1 MDLNSIFSQF
11 TKMQDKIGYWS
22 KDIFVFLNIDLS
34 YTNYRIILNAFKM
47 PTETEKTMWI
57 KCSTQDTAE
66 FKQKINRDF
75 DLGARILKVA
85 VNSQINFPLTYR
97 DIKVMKKRIPV
108 SQYPEQNPQDFIIKK
123 VIRLYGL

>member
-57 KCSTQDTAE
+57 ECSTQDTAE

-85 VNSQINFPLTYR
+85 VNSQINFPLTRR